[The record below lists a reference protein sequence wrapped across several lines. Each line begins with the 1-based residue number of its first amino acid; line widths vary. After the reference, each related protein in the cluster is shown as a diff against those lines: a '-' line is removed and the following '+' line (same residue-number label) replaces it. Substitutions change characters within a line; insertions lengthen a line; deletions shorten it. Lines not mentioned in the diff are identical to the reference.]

1 VAVAVH
7 GLPGGRCVI
16 VWSLLSPTPPWVTI
30 NQSGLLTIGLTPI
43 AGYSGIARVQAVDG
57 ARTAVL
63 DIPIAIQPAYEV
75 VLDYVEIFEAAWSAG
90 FGASFDSIELEA
102 AIEYGWIGE
111 NGAVYTDLDLGGVG
125 ADEFDVVINGV
136 GVEVDGVQVIM
147 SPVIDVIP
155 ATFTSAFGFENG
167 VVTIDSIPATF
178 ATVFDFD
185 AQLSTAYTQVAAYT
199 VNHQRGPGQPIFSFG
214 NWANLNDRDRQTG
227 VFVDSGTF
235 SRVIINLGSALTI
248 QEIRLDG
255 GFIAGF
261 DVDVNL
267 NGLDLQYSS
276 SAGGPWTTFAIVS
289 GISNFGPA
297 VIYNPNITAQYW
309 RLADESNPGGAA
321 CTSAFE
327 FYI

>member
-1 VAVAVH
+1 
-7 GLPGGRCVI
+7 VI
-16 VWSLLSPTPPWVTI
+16 VWSLLAPTPPWVTI
-30 NQSGLLTIGLTPI
+30 NQSGLLSIGVTPI

-57 ARTAVL
+57 VRTAVL

-102 AIEYGWIGE
+102 AIEYGWPGE
-111 NGAVYTDLDLGGVG
+111 NGAVYADLDLGGVG

-136 GVEVDGVQVIM
+136 GVEINGDQVIIA
-147 SPVIDVIP
+147 PVIADIP
-155 ATFTSAFGFENG
+155 ATFTTTFNFEMG
-167 VVTIDSIPATF
+167 VVTIADIPATF
-178 ATVFDFD
+178 TTTFNFD
-185 AQLSTAYTQVAAYT
+185 AQLSTAYSQVMAYT
-199 VNHQRGPGQPIFSFG
+199 VTHQRGPGQPIYSFG
-214 NWANLNDRDRQTG
+214 TWANLNDGDRQTG

-267 NGLDLQYSS
+267 NGMDLQYSS
-276 SAGGPWTTFAIVS
+276 SAGGPWTTFTIVS

-297 VIYNPNITAQYW
+297 VIYSPNITAQYW
-309 RLADESNPGGAA
+309 RLADVTNPGGAA